1 MQQERPNGKKDLSW
15 ESYKG
20 SIHNMWKE
28 KYKISQDFMWMKAI
42 EKQKNLLKDQIS
54 PAIKTYLE
62 KLEKT
67 KQLSLQKL
75 KDFERTEA
83 NYDNIKLVSDNR
95 MLKKNTSGES
105 NEEWLY
111 RENVDVAI
119 EFQKKLLNKAKE
131 FDLPQETENLERVL
145 QSSVE
150 KFSNAMK
157 SIFNLDLDKRTR
169 PGEAEKIKIRH
180 EEMLE
185 EKRNDIVRKT
195 KEFATEVVDQRF
207 FDLDKMFQSLMDLFN
222 SEQQIKRRMRFVL
235 SQEKTQEEILKTM
248 KKDLEETEM
257 TLEQLDDNSNA
268 SYRLILKSNIE
279 RLKQKIEKQNDQVSK
294 RCYVYNQLMMQQM
307 EMFNYG
313 FTSSK
318 FALPS
323 PATYML
329 YLAQYRVIYSQYR
342 KGLVTNRV
350 HYKMIDWGYHVL
362 NDEGHL
368 VFVPDYQKKHKTFI
382 RGIDL
387 FLNSPSSTITIKPY
401 RYMEPSFS
409 DIDVGI
415 MDNPYNSFG

>member
-83 NYDNIKLVSDNR
+83 NYDNIKLVSDNT
-95 MLKKNTSGES
+95 MLKKKKSGES

-222 SEQQIKRRMRFVL
+222 SEQQIKHRMRFVL

-401 RYMEPSFS
+401 RYMVPSFS

>member
-83 NYDNIKLVSDNR
+83 NYDNIKLVSDNT
-95 MLKKNTSGES
+95 MLKKKKSGES

-131 FDLPQETENLERVL
+131 FDLPQETENLESVL

-329 YLAQYRVIYSQYR
+329 YLAQYHVIYSQYR

-401 RYMEPSFS
+401 RYMVPSFS

>member
-28 KYKISQDFMWMKAI
+28 KYKISQDFTWMKAI

-83 NYDNIKLVSDNR
+83 NYDNIKLVSDNT
-95 MLKKNTSGES
+95 MLKKKKSGES

-195 KEFATEVVDQRF
+195 KELATEVVDQRF

-401 RYMEPSFS
+401 RYMVPSFS

>member
-28 KYKISQDFMWMKAI
+28 KYEISQDFMWMKAI

-62 KLEKT
+62 KLEKA
-67 KQLSLQKL
+67 KQLSSQKL

-83 NYDNIKLVSDNR
+83 NYDNIKLVSDNT
-95 MLKKNTSGES
+95 MLKKKKSGES

-401 RYMEPSFS
+401 RYMVPSFS

>member
-83 NYDNIKLVSDNR
+83 NYDNIKLVSDNT
-95 MLKKNTSGES
+95 MLKKKKSGES

-119 EFQKKLLNKAKE
+119 EFQKKLLSKAKE

-195 KEFATEVVDQRF
+195 KELATEVVDQRF

-401 RYMEPSFS
+401 RYMVPSFS

>member
-95 MLKKNTSGES
+95 MLKKKTSGES

>member
-62 KLEKT
+62 KLEKA
-67 KQLSLQKL
+67 KQLSSQKL

-83 NYDNIKLVSDNR
+83 NYDNIKLVSDNT
-95 MLKKNTSGES
+95 MLKKKKSGES

-185 EKRNDIVRKT
+185 EKRNDVVRKT

-401 RYMEPSFS
+401 RYMVPSFS

>member
-83 NYDNIKLVSDNR
+83 NYDNIKLVSDNT
-95 MLKKNTSGES
+95 MLKKKKSGES
-105 NEEWLY
+105 NEEWLC
-111 RENVDVAI
+111 RENVNVAI

-268 SYRLILKSNIE
+268 SYRLILKSNVE

-401 RYMEPSFS
+401 RYMVPSFS

>member
-83 NYDNIKLVSDNR
+83 NYDNIKLVSDNT
-95 MLKKNTSGES
+95 MLKKKKSGES
-105 NEEWLY
+105 NEEWLC
-111 RENVDVAI
+111 RENVNVAI

-401 RYMEPSFS
+401 RYMVPSFS

>member
-62 KLEKT
+62 KLEKA
-67 KQLSLQKL
+67 KQLSSQKL

-83 NYDNIKLVSDNR
+83 NYDNIKLVSDNT
-95 MLKKNTSGES
+95 MLKKKKSGES

-268 SYRLILKSNIE
+268 SYHLILKSNIE

>member
-28 KYKISQDFMWMKAI
+28 KYKISQDFMWMKTI

-75 KDFERTEA
+75 KDFQRTEA
-83 NYDNIKLVSDNR
+83 NYDNIKLVSDNT
-95 MLKKNTSGES
+95 MLKKKTSGES

-157 SIFNLDLDKRTR
+157 SIFNLDLNKRTR

-185 EKRNDIVRKT
+185 EKRNYIVRKT

-279 RLKQKIEKQNDQVSK
+279 RLKQKIEKQNDQVSI

-401 RYMEPSFS
+401 RYMGPSFS

>member
-83 NYDNIKLVSDNR
+83 NYDNIKLVSDNT
-95 MLKKNTSGES
+95 MLKKKKSGES

-342 KGLVTNRV
+342 KGSVTNRV

-401 RYMEPSFS
+401 RYMVPSFS

>member
-83 NYDNIKLVSDNR
+83 NYDNIKLVSDNT
-95 MLKKNTSGES
+95 MLKKKKSGES

-195 KEFATEVVDQRF
+195 KEFATEVADQRF

-401 RYMEPSFS
+401 RYMVPSFS

>member
-1 MQQERPNGKKDLSW
+1 
-15 ESYKG
+15 
-20 SIHNMWKE
+20 
-28 KYKISQDFMWMKAI
+28 
-42 EKQKNLLKDQIS
+42 
-54 PAIKTYLE
+54 
-62 KLEKT
+62 
-67 KQLSLQKL
+67 
-75 KDFERTEA
+75 
-83 NYDNIKLVSDNR
+83 
-95 MLKKNTSGES
+95 
-105 NEEWLY
+105 
-111 RENVDVAI
+111 
-119 EFQKKLLNKAKE
+119 
-131 FDLPQETENLERVL
+131 
-145 QSSVE
+145 
-150 KFSNAMK
+150 
-157 SIFNLDLDKRTR
+157 
-169 PGEAEKIKIRH
+169 
-180 EEMLE
+180 
-185 EKRNDIVRKT
+185 
-195 KEFATEVVDQRF
+195 
-207 FDLDKMFQSLMDLFN
+207 
-222 SEQQIKRRMRFVL
+222 
-235 SQEKTQEEILKTM
+235 M

-401 RYMEPSFS
+401 RYMVPSFS

>member
-62 KLEKT
+62 KLEKA
-67 KQLSLQKL
+67 KQLSSQKL

-83 NYDNIKLVSDNR
+83 NYDNIKLVSDNT
-95 MLKKNTSGES
+95 MLKKKKSGES

-150 KFSNAMK
+150 KFSNAIK

-313 FTSSK
+313 FTSRK
-318 FALPS
+318 FALPP

-329 YLAQYRVIYSQYR
+329 YLAQYHVIYSQYR

-401 RYMEPSFS
+401 RYMVPSFS

>member
-62 KLEKT
+62 KLEKA
-67 KQLSLQKL
+67 KQLSSQKL

-83 NYDNIKLVSDNR
+83 NYDNIKLVSDNT
-95 MLKKNTSGES
+95 MLKKKKSGES

-401 RYMEPSFS
+401 RYMVPSFS

>member
-62 KLEKT
+62 KLEKA
-67 KQLSLQKL
+67 KQLSSQKL

-83 NYDNIKLVSDNR
+83 NYDNIKLVSDNT
-95 MLKKNTSGES
+95 MLKKKKSGES

-329 YLAQYRVIYSQYR
+329 YLAQYHVIYSQYR

-401 RYMEPSFS
+401 RYMVPSFS

>member
-62 KLEKT
+62 KLEKA
-67 KQLSLQKL
+67 KQLSSQKL

-83 NYDNIKLVSDNR
+83 NYDNIKLVSDNT
-95 MLKKNTSGES
+95 MLKKKKSGES

-350 HYKMIDWGYHVL
+350 HYKMRDWGYHVL

-401 RYMEPSFS
+401 RYMVPSFS

>member
-62 KLEKT
+62 KLEKA
-67 KQLSLQKL
+67 KQLSSQKL

-83 NYDNIKLVSDNR
+83 NYDNIKLVSDNT
-95 MLKKNTSGES
+95 MLKKKKSGES
-105 NEEWLY
+105 NEEWLC
-111 RENVDVAI
+111 RENVNVAI

-401 RYMEPSFS
+401 RYMVPSFS

>member
-83 NYDNIKLVSDNR
+83 NYDNIKLVSDNT
-95 MLKKNTSGES
+95 MLKKKKSGES

-150 KFSNAMK
+150 KFSNAIK

-248 KKDLEETEM
+248 KKDLEETEV

-401 RYMEPSFS
+401 RYMVPSFS

>member
-83 NYDNIKLVSDNR
+83 NYDNIKLVSDNT
-95 MLKKNTSGES
+95 MLKKKKSGES

-195 KEFATEVVDQRF
+195 KELATEVVDQRF

-401 RYMEPSFS
+401 RYMVPSFS

>member
-95 MLKKNTSGES
+95 MLKKKTSGES

-207 FDLDKMFQSLMDLFN
+207 FDLDKMFQSLMNLFN

-268 SYRLILKSNIE
+268 SYHLILKSNIE
-279 RLKQKIEKQNDQVSK
+279 RLKQKIEKQNDQVSI

-401 RYMEPSFS
+401 RYMVPSFS

>member
-83 NYDNIKLVSDNR
+83 NYDNIKLVSDNT
-95 MLKKNTSGES
+95 MLKKKKSGES

-329 YLAQYRVIYSQYR
+329 YLAQYHVIYSQYR

-401 RYMEPSFS
+401 RYMVPSFS

>member
-83 NYDNIKLVSDNR
+83 NYDNIKLVSDNT
-95 MLKKNTSGES
+95 MLKKKKSGES

-195 KEFATEVVDQRF
+195 KEFTTEVVDQRF

-401 RYMEPSFS
+401 RYMVPSFS

>member
-83 NYDNIKLVSDNR
+83 NYDNIKLVSDNT
-95 MLKKNTSGES
+95 MLKKKKSGES

-329 YLAQYRVIYSQYR
+329 YLAQYHVIYSQYR

-401 RYMEPSFS
+401 RYMVPSFS

-415 MDNPYNSFG
+415 MDNPYNSFS

>member
-83 NYDNIKLVSDNR
+83 NYDNIKLVSDNT
-95 MLKKNTSGES
+95 MLKKKKSGES

-329 YLAQYRVIYSQYR
+329 YLAQYHVIYSQYR

-382 RGIDL
+382 RGIDS

-401 RYMEPSFS
+401 RYMVPSFS

>member
-83 NYDNIKLVSDNR
+83 NYDNIKLVSDNT
-95 MLKKNTSGES
+95 MLKKKKSGES
-105 NEEWLY
+105 NEEWLC
-111 RENVDVAI
+111 RENVNVAI

-195 KEFATEVVDQRF
+195 KELATEVVDQRF

-268 SYRLILKSNIE
+268 SYRLILKSNVE

-401 RYMEPSFS
+401 RYMVPSFS

>member
-62 KLEKT
+62 KLEKA
-67 KQLSLQKL
+67 KQLSSQKL

-83 NYDNIKLVSDNR
+83 NYDNIKLVSDNT
-95 MLKKNTSGES
+95 MLKKKKSGES

-195 KEFATEVVDQRF
+195 KELATEVVDQRF

-401 RYMEPSFS
+401 RYMVPSFS

>member
-83 NYDNIKLVSDNR
+83 NYDNIKLVSDNT
-95 MLKKNTSGES
+95 MLKKKKSGES

-157 SIFNLDLDKRTR
+157 SIFNLDLDKGTR

-257 TLEQLDDNSNA
+257 TFA

-387 FLNSPSSTITIKPY
+387 FLNTPSSTITIKPY
-401 RYMEPSFS
+401 RYMVPSFS

>member
-1 MQQERPNGKKDLSW
+1 
-15 ESYKG
+15 
-20 SIHNMWKE
+20 
-28 KYKISQDFMWMKAI
+28 MWMKAI

-83 NYDNIKLVSDNR
+83 NYDNIKLVSDNT
-95 MLKKNTSGES
+95 MLKKKKSGES

-195 KEFATEVVDQRF
+195 KELATEVVDQRF

-401 RYMEPSFS
+401 RYMVPSFS